1 MKLVNENR
9 DFVPAPAG
17 LHKAVCVDIVDLGM
31 QTGFGGKQ
39 QHKVRFYW
47 ELPDAPMDDGRPFI
61 VTRMFTATL
70 NEKGSLNP
78 FLSKWRGGV
87 QIKEGEAIDLDDFL
101 LKSAS
106 VFVSHNTKESGKVYA
121 NVDLAMPCNER
132 VRPSGYYKRK
142 DPAQSKQS
150 GSAVHTPGPVPSPI
164 PRPVQSQPVTPVAGR
179 TASQSTDPLPKTDE
193 LYREGALGI
202 TGKIATQE
210 QKDKFLAL
218 LLPIKEN
225 AAKYFNSLGALGNDQ
240 PLDALPLQYCPATKA
255 QFDNVMASIQ
265 TFIDAQPETDQSV
278 PF

>member
-1 MKLVNENR
+1 MKLVNENK

-47 ELPDAPMDDGRPFI
+47 ELPDAPMDDRRPFI

-101 LKSAS
+101 LKPAS
-106 VFVSHNTKESGKVYA
+106 IYVSHNVKEGGKTYA

-142 DPAQSKQS
+142 DQTQPKQS
-150 GSAVHTPGPVPSPI
+150 GSAAKQPAPQQAQPS
-164 PRPVQSQPVTPVAGR
+164 TDNAGGR
-179 TASQSTDPLPKTDE
+179 TAFQSTGPLPKTDE
-193 LYREGALGI
+193 LYRDGALGI
-202 TGKIATQE
+202 TGKVATQE

>member
-1 MKLVNENR
+1 MKLVNENK

-31 QTGFGGKQ
+31 QTGFGGNQ

-142 DPAQSKQS
+142 DPTQPKQS
-150 GSAVHTPGPVPSPI
+150 GSAAQRPTP
-164 PRPVQSQPVTPVAGR
+164 QSVNQETPPALHGTATGR
-179 TASQSTDPLPKTDE
+179 TAFPSPVPASLPTTGE
-193 LYREGALGI
+193 LVHP
-202 TGKIATQE
+202 ATE
-210 QKDKFLAL
+210 AHKAKFLL
-218 LLPIKEN
+218 VLKPIWEN
-225 AAKYFNSLGALGNDQ
+225 AGKYFYSLGALDRDQ
-240 PLDALPLQYCPATKA
+240 PLETIDLKWVPATKA
-255 QFDNVMASIQ
+255 QFDNVMASIAS
-265 TFIDAQPETDQSV
+265 FIDSQKSITDEDPDSQV

>member
-47 ELPDAPMDDGRPFI
+47 ELPDAPMDDRRPFI

-106 VFVSHNTKESGKVYA
+106 IYVSHNVKEGGKTYA

-142 DPAQSKQS
+142 DPTQPKQS
-150 GSAVHTPGPVPSPI
+150 GSAAKQPAPQQAQPS
-164 PRPVQSQPVTPVAGR
+164 TDNAGGR
-179 TASQSTDPLPKTDE
+179 TAFQSTGPLPKTDE

-240 PLDALPLQYCPATKA
+240 PLDTLPLQYCPATKV
-255 QFDNVMASIQ
+255 QFDGVMASIQ
-265 TFIDAQPETDQSV
+265 SFIDAQPNPMDDV